1 MVTIA
6 PADQSARRR
15 LTPGPDREM
24 QGCDPMTDEV
34 RDSYDCMAEQYA
46 ALVLREL
53 DGDADTDLREWL
65 AAFAKLAGPQRGPVA
80 DLGCGPGH
88 ITNHLTEL
96 GLTVIGYDLSPG
108 QITQAQQAFPY
119 LQFDVG
125 DLTALDNA
133 DSSLGGILSRHSLIH
148 MLPFRLPDVFEEWM
162 RALQPGAPVG
172 VSFFGS
178 RSAEAHGTPFDHKV
192 VTAYELFPA
201 TVAQQMQDAG
211 FADIEVGVRPPPVDG
226 RPLDQG
232 TVLARKPTP

>member
-1 MVTIA
+1 
-6 PADQSARRR
+6 
-15 LTPGPDREM
+15 M

-34 RDSYDCMAEQYA
+34 RDSYDFMAEQYA

-96 GLTVIGYDLSPG
+96 GLTVVGYDLSPG
-108 QITQAQQAFPY
+108 QIAQAQQAFPE

-125 DLTALDNA
+125 DLTALHNT
-133 DSSLGGILSRHSLIH
+133 DSSLGGIVARHSLIH
-148 MLPFRLPDVFEEWM
+148 LHPSRLGDIFEEWM
-162 RALQPGAPVG
+162 RALGPGAPIG
-172 VSFFGS
+172 ISFFGS
-178 RSAEAHGTPFDHKV
+178 TSAEAHGTPFAHKV

-201 TVAQQMQDAG
+201 TVAEQIQGAG
-211 FADIEVGVRPPPVDG
+211 FVDVEVGIRPPPVGG
-226 RPLDQG
+226 RPFDQG
-232 TVLARKPTP
+232 TVLARKPTT